1 MTFPLSP
8 SKQRRPST
16 NEPVPTFH
24 YCASWPLLRVVRASR
39 SSLLPVLIEVLHA
52 RNIERVELIDS
63 NFKIRYG
70 AQSKLFLQLNSC
82 IFRLSSITANMQLL
96 SLISVSLTLAIST
109 SAHQH
114 SSGNKDIHKLAVA
127 NHRNDTP
134 AGSTPTSAQTTP
146 YAGPTPAAVYQG
158 GTTFFSESVIEDSPG
173 SRLDL
178 LCCLTQ
184 RNDVRAQYGA
194 SPLIWST
201 ALYPDTQA

>member
-63 NFKIRYG
+63 NFKI
-70 AQSKLFLQLNSC
+70 
-82 IFRLSSITANMQLL
+82 RLSSITANMQLL

-201 ALYPDTQA
+201 ALYPDT